1 MKIAILLSVEAA
13 EDIKQQRRWYT
24 QPGAGKPAA
33 RKHLNLSRAIRT
45 RLRSEFRIHKEDRFR
60 PANQQLLVEDFT
72 ISYHV
77 FQSEAGNIFIHVD
90 RVFGPG
96 QDRT

>member
-1 MKIAILLSVEAA
+1 MKIAILLSFEAR
-13 EDIKQQRRWYT
+13 EDIKQQRRYYT

-33 RKHLNLSRAIRT
+33 RKQFNLSRAIKT
-45 RLRSEFRIHKEDRFR
+45 RLRTEFRIHKQDRFH
-60 PANQQLLVEDFT
+60 PENQQLLVDGFT
-72 ISYHV
+72 ISYNV
-77 FQSEAGNIFIHVD
+77 FQSEAGTIFIQVD